1 MNDNN
6 DSELK
11 RAHRDAEKRFRIAY
25 EDYFKFMARA
35 RDAGENNTVPAFYND
50 EWCKKSAEL
59 QEAQAA
65 LNKIVGSILGSG

>member
-11 RAHRDAEKRFRIAY
+11 KALRDAEIRFQIAY
-25 EDYFKFMARA
+25 EDYFKFVARA
-35 RDAGENNTVPAFYND
+35 RNAGEDNTIPTSYND